1 MDKFEIVCRYED
13 MSPDGKL
20 ELIKQFDGDIIV
32 CITPPSENE
41 PWNLRRLPLAVEFCT
56 HSGGGTSPRTLEALN
71 NLFRAMLEDCND
83 KLDLQSD
90 RNHRKTIS

>member
-1 MDKFEIVCRYED
+1 MNTFETVCRYED

-32 CITPPSENE
+32 SITPPSENE
-41 PWNLRRLPLAVEFCT
+41 PWYKRQLPLSVEFCT
-56 HSGGGTSPRTLEALN
+56 HGGGGTSPRTLEALN
-71 NLFRAMLEDCND
+71 NLFKAMQEDCND

-90 RNHRKTIS
+90 RNHTKSI